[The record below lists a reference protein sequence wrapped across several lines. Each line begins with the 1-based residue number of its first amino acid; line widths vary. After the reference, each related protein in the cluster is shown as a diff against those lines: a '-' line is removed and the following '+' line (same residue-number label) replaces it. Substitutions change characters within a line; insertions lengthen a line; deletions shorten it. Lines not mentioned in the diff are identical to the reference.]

1 LKAGE
6 RIKYKMVFPNNIQN
20 KKLRRIAEKVYSNVP
35 VTRED
40 ALCMIKTDDILD
52 LGAIANHIRTRLHG
66 GIAYYG
72 VNMNLNYTNICELRC
87 PLCAYSCDE
96 NDENA
101 FLLSFG
107 EIEERIKSAVSMG
120 IDEVHIVGGLHPKL
134 TLSYFEKMIS
144 LIKGIKPDMHIVAF
158 TAVEYDYFAK
168 INNVSLEEVFRRLMD
183 AGVEALPGGGAEIFS
198 SHIRDIIAPKKIS
211 GTKWLSVMRTAHKMG
226 LKTNATML
234 YNHIEKPEDIVD
246 HLSRI
251 RDLQDETAGF
261 KTFVPLQ
268 FHGEN
273 TKIDVKRSTTGY
285 DDIRIYATSR
295 IFLHNVPHLKA
306 LWMYVGEKM
315 AQVLLRFGVDDIGAT
330 YHNEKVVHAA
340 GAQTP
345 DFGSESFLRRL
356 IHKAQLIPERTTASY
371 RTVSP
376 HPKEAAI

>member
-6 RIKYKMVFPNNIQN
+6 RRNYKMTFPKNIQN
-20 KKLRRIAEKVYSNVP
+20 KKLRSVAEKVYSNVP
-35 VTRED
+35 VTKED
-40 ALCMIKTDDILD
+40 ALCMLTTGDILD
-52 LGAIANHIRTRLHG
+52 LGAIADYIRTRLHG
-66 GIAYYG
+66 NLAYYG

-101 FLLSFG
+101 FLLSYDD
-107 EIEERIKSAVSMG
+107 IEERVQNAVSMG

-134 TLSYFEKMIS
+134 TLGYFERMIKI
-144 LIKGIKPDMHIVAF
+144 IKGIKPDMHIVAF

-168 INNVSLEEVFRRLMD
+168 INNISLEEVFRRLID

-198 SHIRDIIAPKKIS
+198 PHIRDIIAPKKIS

-246 HLSRI
+246 HLARI
-251 RDLQDETAGF
+251 RDLQDETKGF

-273 TKIDVKRSTTGY
+273 TKIDVKGSTTGY

-295 IFLHNVPHLKA
+295 VFLHNVPHLKA

-315 AQVLLRFGVDDIGAT
+315 AQVLLKFGVDDIGAT

-345 DFGSESFLRRL
+345 DFGSEPFLRRL
-356 IHKAQLIPERTTASY
+356 IHKARLMPERTTASY
-371 RTVSP
+371 HTVP
-376 HPKEAAI
+376 AHPKEVAI

>member
-1 LKAGE
+1 LKAGG
-6 RIKYKMVFPNNIQN
+6 RRKYKMAFPNNIHN
-20 KKLRRIAEKVYSNVP
+20 KKLRSIAEKVHSNVP
-35 VTRED
+35 VTKED
-40 ALCMIKTDDILD
+40 ALFMLKTNDILD
-52 LGAIANHIRTRLHG
+52 LGAIANHIKTRLHKN
-66 GIAYYG
+66 IAYYG

-101 FLLSFG
+101 FLLSFDD
-107 EIEERIKSAVSMG
+107 IEKRIRRAVSMG

-134 TLSYFEKMIS
+134 TLDYFEKMIR

-183 AGVEALPGGGAEIFS
+183 AGVQALPGGGAEIFS
-198 SHIRDIIAPKKIS
+198 PHIRDIIAPKKIS
-211 GTKWLSVMRTAHKMG
+211 GTKWLSVMQTAHKMG
-226 LKTNATML
+226 LKTNATLL

-251 RDLQDETAGF
+251 RDLQDETGGF

-273 TKIDVKRSTTGY
+273 TKIDVKRPTTGY

-356 IHKAQLIPERTTASY
+356 IHKAQLLPERTTASY
-371 RTVSP
+371 PTVSDP
-376 HPKEAAI
+376 PKEAAI

>member
-1 LKAGE
+1 
-6 RIKYKMVFPNNIQN
+6 MVFPNNIHN
-20 KKLRRIAEKVYSNVP
+20 KKLRSIAEKVYSDVP
-35 VTRED
+35 VTKED
-40 ALCMIKTDDILD
+40 AFFMLKTNDILD
-52 LGAIANHIRTRLHG
+52 LGAIANHIKTKLHKN
-66 GIAYYG
+66 IAYYG

-101 FLLSFG
+101 FLLSFDD
-107 EIEERIKSAVSMG
+107 IEKRIRRAVSMG

-134 TLSYFEKMIS
+134 TLGYFEKMIR
-144 LIKGIKPDMHIVAF
+144 LIKKIKPDMHIVAF

-183 AGVEALPGGGAEIFS
+183 AGVQALPGGGAEIFS
-198 SHIRDIIAPKKIS
+198 PHIRDIIAPKKIS
-211 GTKWLSVMRTAHKMG
+211 GTKWLSVMKTAHKMG
-226 LKTNATML
+226 LKTNATLL
-234 YNHIEKPEDIVD
+234 YNHIEEPEDIVD

-251 RDLQDETAGF
+251 RDLQDETGGF

-273 TKIDVKRSTTGY
+273 TKIDVNRPTTGY

-340 GAQTP
+340 GAMTP

-356 IHKAQLIPERTTASY
+356 IHKAQLLPERTTASY
-371 RTVSP
+371 RTVSD

>member
-1 LKAGE
+1 MKAGE

-20 KKLRRIAEKVYSNVP
+20 KKLRRIAEKVYSNIP

-107 EIEERIKSAVSMG
+107 EIEERIKSAVSVG

>member
-1 LKAGE
+1 
-6 RIKYKMVFPNNIQN
+6 MTFPNNIRN
-20 KKLRRIAEKVYSNVP
+20 KKLREIAEKVYGDVP
-35 VTRED
+35 VSEKD
-40 ALCMIKTDDILD
+40 ALFMLHTDDILE
-52 LGAIANHIRTRLHG
+52 LGAIAHYIRTRLHG
-66 GIAYYG
+66 DIAYYG

-101 FLLSFG
+101 FLLSFDD
-107 EIEERIKSAVSMG
+107 IKTQIRSAVSVG

-134 TLSYFEKMIS
+134 KLGYFEKMLR
-144 LIKGIKPDMHIVAF
+144 LIKGIKPDMHIVGF

-168 INNVSLEEVFRRLMD
+168 KNNLSLEDVFRRLMD

-198 SHIRDIIAPKKIS
+198 PQVRTIIAPKKIS
-211 GTKWLSVMRTAHKMG
+211 GKKWLSVMRKAHKMG

-234 YNHIEKPEDIVD
+234 YNHIEKPGDIVD
-246 HLSRI
+246 HLSQI
-251 RDLQDETAGF
+251 RDLQDETGGF

-273 TKIDVKRSTTGY
+273 TKINAKRSTTGY

-295 IFLHNVPHLKA
+295 IFLHNIPHLKA

-356 IHKAQLIPERTTASY
+356 IHKAQLVPVRTTASY
-371 RTVSP
+371 GTVSASQ
-376 HPKEAAI
+376 KEAVI

>member
-1 LKAGE
+1 M
-6 RIKYKMVFPNNIQN
+6 IFPNNIRN
-20 KKLRRIAEKVYSNVP
+20 KELRRITEKVYSNVP
-35 VTRED
+35 VTEED
-40 ALCMIKTDDILD
+40 ALYLLKTDHILD

-66 GIAYYG
+66 NIAYYG

-87 PLCAYSCDE
+87 PLCSYSCDE

-101 FLLSFG
+101 FLLSLDDTEKG
-107 EIEERIKSAVSMG
+107 MKNAVSMG
-120 IDEVHIVGGLHPKL
+120 NGEVHIVGGLHPEL
-134 TLSYFEKMIS
+134 TLDYFERMLR

-168 INNVSLEEVFRRLMD
+168 TNNISLEEVFRRLMD

-198 SHIRDIIAPKKIS
+198 GHVRDIIAPKKIS
-211 GTKWLSVMRTAHKMG
+211 GTKWLSVMYTAHKMG

-251 RDLQDETAGF
+251 RGLQDETAGF

-273 TKIDVKRSTTGY
+273 TKIDVKHSTTGY

-295 IFLHNVPHLKA
+295 IFLHHVPHLKA
-306 LWMYVGEKM
+306 FWMYVGEKM
-315 AQVLLRFGVDDIGAT
+315 AQVLLKFGVDDIGAT
-330 YHNEKVVHAA
+330 
-340 GAQTP
+340 
-345 DFGSESFLRRL
+345 
-356 IHKAQLIPERTTASY
+356 
-371 RTVSP
+371 
-376 HPKEAAI
+376 

>member
-6 RIKYKMVFPNNIQN
+6 RRKNKMTFPNNIQN
-20 KKLRRIAEKVYSNVP
+20 KMLRSIAEKVYSDVP
-35 VTRED
+35 VTKED
-40 ALCMIKTDDILD
+40 ALCMLKTDDILD

-66 GIAYYG
+66 NIAYYG

-101 FLLSFG
+101 FLLSF
-107 EIEERIKSAVSMG
+107 EDIEERMRSAVAFG

-134 TLSYFEKMIS
+134 TLDYFEQMIRI
-144 LIKGIKPDMHIVAF
+144 IKGIKPDMHIVAF

-168 INNVSLEEVFRRLMD
+168 INNVSLEEVFGRLMD

-198 SHIRDIIAPKKIS
+198 PHIRDIIAPKKIS

-234 YNHIEKPEDIVD
+234 YNHIEKPEDVVD

-273 TKIDVKRSTTGY
+273 TRIDVKRSTTGY

-356 IHKAQLIPERTTASY
+356 IHNAQLMPERTTAGY
-371 RTVSP
+371 RTVSD

>member
-1 LKAGE
+1 
-6 RIKYKMVFPNNIQN
+6 MTFPNNIQN
-20 KKLRRIAEKVYSNVP
+20 KTLRNIAEKVDKNVP
-35 VTRED
+35 VTEKD
-40 ALCMIKTDDILD
+40 ALFLLKTNDILD
-52 LGAIANHIRTRLHG
+52 LGAIANLMRKRLHG
-66 GIAYYG
+66 NVAYYG

-87 PLCAYSCDE
+87 PLCAYSRDE

-101 FLLSFG
+101 FLLSFD
-107 EIEERIKSAVSMG
+107 EIEERVKNAVSMG

-134 TLSYFEKMIS
+134 TLGYFEKMLRI
-144 LIKGIKPDMHIVAF
+144 IKGIKPDMHIVAF
-158 TAVEYDYFAK
+158 TAVEYDYFAQ
-168 INNVSLEEVFRRLMD
+168 INNISLQEVFRRLMD

-198 SHIRDIIAPKKIS
+198 PHVRDIIAPKKIS

-234 YNHIEKPEDIVD
+234 YNHIEEPEDIVD

-251 RDLQDETAGF
+251 RDLQDETGGF

-273 TKIDVKRSTTGY
+273 TRIDAKRSTTGY

-330 YHNEKVVHAA
+330 YHDEKVVHAA

-345 DFGSESFLRRL
+345 DFGSESFLKRL
-356 IHKAQLIPERTTASY
+356 IQKAQLKPERTTASY
-371 RTVSP
+371 RTVSNP
-376 HPKEAAI
+376 PEEAAI

>member
-1 LKAGE
+1 
-6 RIKYKMVFPNNIQN
+6 MTFPNNIQN
-20 KKLRRIAEKVYSNVP
+20 KKLRSVAEKVYNSVP
-35 VTRED
+35 VTKED
-40 ALCMIKTDDILD
+40 ALCMLTTDDVLS
-52 LGAIANHIRTRLHG
+52 LGAIANYIRTRLHG
-66 GIAYYG
+66 NIAYYG

-101 FLLSFG
+101 FLLSYDD
-107 EIEERIKSAVSMG
+107 IEDRIQNAVSLG

-134 TLSYFEKMIS
+134 TLGYFERMIRI
-144 LIKGIKPDMHIVAF
+144 IKGIKQDMHIVAF

-168 INNVSLEEVFRRLMD
+168 INNISLEEVFRRLID

-198 SHIRDIIAPKKIS
+198 PHIRDIIAPKKIS
-211 GTKWLSVMRTAHKMG
+211 GTKWLSVMHTAHKMG

-246 HLSRI
+246 HLARI
-251 RDLQDETAGF
+251 RDLQDETKGF

-268 FHGEN
+268 FHEEN
-273 TKIDVKRSTTGY
+273 TKIHVKGSTTGY

-295 IFLHNVPHLKA
+295 VFLHNVPHLKA

-315 AQVLLRFGVDDIGAT
+315 AQVLLKFGVDDIGAT

-345 DFGSESFLRRL
+345 DFGSEPFLRRL
-356 IHKAQLIPERTTASY
+356 IHKARLMPERTTASY
-371 RTVSP
+371 RTVSVR
-376 HPKEAAI
+376 PKEVAI

>member
-6 RIKYKMVFPNNIQN
+6 KRNNKMAFPDNIQN

-35 VTRED
+35 VTKED
-40 ALCMIKTDDILD
+40 ALCMLKTDDILD

-66 GIAYYG
+66 NIAYYG

-101 FLLSFG
+101 FLLSFDD
-107 EIEERIKSAVSMG
+107 IEKRIQSAVSEG

-134 TLSYFEKMIS
+134 TLDYFEKMLR

-168 INNVSLEEVFRRLMD
+168 INNISLEEAFRRLMD

-198 SHIRDIIAPKKIS
+198 GHIRDIIAPKKIS
-211 GTKWLSVMRTAHKMG
+211 GKKWLSVMRTAHKMG

-234 YNHIEKPEDIVD
+234 YNHIEEPEDVVD

-306 LWMYVGEKM
+306 LWMYIGEKM

-345 DFGSESFLRRL
+345 DFGSEWFLRRL
-356 IHKAQLIPERTTASY
+356 IHEAQLMPERTTASY
-371 RTVSP
+371 RTVSA
-376 HPKEAAI
+376 HPKEVVI